1 MPRSFTIRRS
11 LTRRVSYSSKASGKK
26 VDLLSYKDSGQLLEI
41 LRRVSYINAIMAAC
55 TAGRLCKFNPGG
67 NSETFY

>member
-41 LRRVSYINAIMAAC
+41 LTPVSSIEAIMAAC
-55 TAGRLCKFNPGG
+55 TAGRLLQIYSGRKQ
-67 NSETFY
+67 